1 MPTSK
6 SGPQSARPQVNSRSQ
21 TPTPSFSLTTVK
33 PRDIAADVLLV
44 NTAPAKGKGVELV
57 AHGFTPAQAKRIQAD
72 IAALGGTGKNG
83 EVITLTGVA
92 GVKAPVVVA
101 VGLGDFRKSFEL
113 ESFRRALGN
122 GIRSLSG
129 KKKVAIS
136 AGHSPEHIYA
146 TVMAVGLAAYSFN
159 NYRTK
164 SNGASKALPSTFVL
178 SLPVAA
184 SAEYKSAVKDAAAIV
199 QAIYVARDLI
209 NTPPNDLPPAE
220 LAQRAKTTLAGLPV
234 TVKIWDEK
242 ALKADGCGGILGV
255 GLGSS
260 RPPRLVKMTYAPK
273 GATAHLSL
281 VGKGITFDTGGIS
294 IKPAAK
300 MHEMKADMSGAA
312 SVIGA
317 MQAIATLG
325 LVVNVTG
332 WIAVAENM
340 PSGTAQRP
348 GDVLTTFDGTTVE
361 VLNTDAEGRLVLADA
376 LGMSV
381 AEKPDL
387 IIDVATL
394 TGAQRIALGRRIA
407 GVMSNTDSSRELVV
421 AAASTVGEE
430 AWPMPL
436 PADLRETLNS
446 DTADIANIGDGMG
459 GMLSAG
465 VFLREFI
472 PDTQP
477 WVHIDVAGPAYN
489 DAAAYGYTPKGGT
502 GAMVR
507 TFVQI
512 AQDLAK
518 EAPSK

>member
-6 SGPQSARPQVNSRSQ
+6 PLASKSVASSKSSRSAAL
-21 TPTPSFSLTTVK
+21 PLPNLPSFSLTINK
-33 PRDIAADVLLV
+33 PKDIPADVLLV
-44 NTAPAKGKGVELV
+44 NTAPAKGSAVELV
-57 AHGFTPAQAKRIQAD
+57 AHGFTPAQIKRIETD
-72 IAALGGTGKNG
+72 IANLGGTGNQG
-83 EVITLTGVA
+83 EVITLTGVV
-92 GVKAPVVVA
+92 GVKAPLIVA
-101 VGLGDFRKSFEL
+101 VGLGNFRKNFDL
-113 ESFRRALGN
+113 EDFRRALGN
-122 GIRSLSG
+122 GIRSLG
-129 KKKVAIS
+129 GQKKVAIS
-136 AGHSPEHIYA
+136 GSHSPEHIYA
-146 TVMAVGLAAYSFN
+146 TVLAVGLASYSFN
-159 NYRTK
+159 TYRSK
-164 SNGASKALPSTFVL
+164 SKSAHKTLPSNFVI
-178 SLPVAA
+178 SLPVAI
-184 SAEYKSAVKDAAAIV
+184 SAEFRRAVKDAATVVGAV
-199 QAIYVARDLI
+199 FLARDLV

-220 LAQRAKTTLAGLPV
+220 LAERTKTALTGLPV
-234 TVKIWDEK
+234 IVKIWDEK
-242 ALKADGCGGILGV
+242 ALLADGCGGILGV
-255 GLGSS
+255 GLGSA

-273 GATAHLSL
+273 GAKAHLSL

-294 IKPAAK
+294 IKPATK

-312 SVIGA
+312 AVVGA

-325 LVVNVTG
+325 LHVKVTG

-381 AEKPDL
+381 TEKPDL

-407 GVMSNTDSSRELVV
+407 GVMGNTDLSRDNVV
-421 AAASTVGEE
+421 AAAQFVGEE
-430 AWPMPL
+430 AWSMPL
-436 PADLRETLNS
+436 PADLRESLNS
-446 DTADIANIGDGMG
+446 DVADIANIGDGMG

-472 PDTQP
+472 PDSQP

-507 TFVQI
+507 AFVQV
-512 AQDLAK
+512 ASNLAG
-518 EAPSK
+518 

>member
-6 SGPQSARPQVNSRSQ
+6 S
-21 TPTPSFSLTTVK
+21 PTFTLTATK
-33 PRDIAADVLLV
+33 PREVAADVLLV
-44 NTAPAKGKGVELV
+44 NTAPGAGKGKSKGVELV
-57 AHGFTPAQAKRIQAD
+57 AHGFTPAQVTRIQAD
-72 IAALGGTGKNG
+72 IVAMGGTGKLG
-83 EVITLTGVA
+83 EVITLTGVS
-92 GVKAPVVVA
+92 GVKAPIVVA
-101 VGLGDFRKSFEL
+101 VGLGEFRKKFDL
-113 ESFRRALGN
+113 EEFRRALGN
-122 GIRSLSG
+122 GIRTLG
-129 KKKVAIS
+129 GRKKVVIS
-136 AGHSPEHIYA
+136 ASHAPEHVYA
-146 TVMAVGLAAYSFN
+146 TVVAVGLASYSFTAYHSKKN
-159 NYRTK
+159 N
-164 SNGASKALPSTFVL
+164 SSKNLPNTFVL
-178 SLPVAA
+178 SVPNSITPEFKAAVSDA
-184 SAEYKSAVKDAAAIV
+184 SAIVTAIFLT
-199 QAIYVARDLI
+199 RDLI

-220 LAQRAKTTLAGLPV
+220 LALKAKQALAGLPV

-242 ALKADGCGGILGV
+242 ALKTAGCGGILGV
-255 GLGSS
+255 GLGSA
-260 RPPRLVKMTYAPK
+260 RPPRLVKMTYAPR
-273 GATAHLSL
+273 GATSHLSL

-294 IKPAAK
+294 IKPASK

-312 SVIGA
+312 AVVGA

-325 LVVNVTG
+325 LTVKVTG

-381 AEKPDL
+381 LEKPDL
-387 IIDVATL
+387 IVDVATL

-407 GVMSNTDSSRELVV
+407 GVMSNNDSARDQVI
-421 AAASTVGEE
+421 AAASVAGEE

-446 DTADIANIGDGMG
+446 DTADIANIGDGLG

-465 VFLREFI
+465 VFLREFV
-472 PDTQP
+472 PDSQA

-489 DAAAYGYTPKGGT
+489 DVAPFGYTPKGGT

-507 TFVQI
+507 TFVALAAEI
-512 AQDLAK
+512 AN
-518 EAPSK
+518 

>member
-1 MPTSK
+1 MPTSTT
-6 SGPQSARPQVNSRSQ
+6 PQSTA
-21 TPTPSFSLTTVK
+21 PTFTLTATK
-33 PRDIAADVLLV
+33 PREVAADVLLV
-44 NTAPAKGKGVELV
+44 NSTPGSGKRKSKGVELV
-57 AHGFTPAQAKRIQAD
+57 AHGFTPAQVKRIEAD
-72 IAALGGTGKNG
+72 IAAMGGTGKIG

-92 GVKAPVVVA
+92 GVKAPIVVA
-101 VGLGDFRKSFEL
+101 VGLGEFRKKFDIE
-113 ESFRRALGN
+113 EFRRALGN
-122 GIRSLSG
+122 GIRTLSG
-129 KKKVAIS
+129 RKKVAIS
-136 AGHSPEHIYA
+136 ASHAPEHVYA
-146 TVMAVGLAAYSFN
+146 TVIAVGLASYSFTAYRSKKN
-159 NYRTK
+159 N
-164 SNGASKALPSTFVL
+164 SSKNLPTAFVL
-178 SLPVAA
+178 SVPEAVTP
-184 SAEYKSAVKDAAAIV
+184 EFKSAVADATAV
-199 QAIYVARDLI
+199 VSAIYLTRDLI

-220 LAQRAKTTLAGLPV
+220 LAARAKQALTGLPV

-242 ALKADGCGGILGV
+242 ALKADACGGILGV

-260 RPPRLVKMTYAPK
+260 RPPRLVKMTYSPR
-273 GATAHLSL
+273 GAKAHLSL

-294 IKPAAK
+294 IKPASK

-312 SVIGA
+312 AVVGA

-325 LVVNVTG
+325 LKVKVTG

-381 AEKPDL
+381 LEKPDL
-387 IIDVATL
+387 IVDVATL

-407 GVMSNTDSSRELVV
+407 GVMSNNDSAREQVITAAGV
-421 AAASTVGEE
+421 AGEE

-465 VFLREFI
+465 VFLSEFV
-472 PDTQP
+472 PDSQP

-489 DAAAYGYTPKGGT
+489 DAAPFGYTPKGGT
-502 GAMVR
+502 GSMVR
-507 TFVQI
+507 TFV
-512 AQDLAK
+512 ALAA
-518 EAPSK
+518 ELAD

>member
-6 SGPQSARPQVNSRSQ
+6 SVTNFKSPQVRLRSLANSPAF
-21 TPTPSFSLTTVK
+21 TLTTEK
-33 PRDIAADVLLV
+33 PREISADVLLV
-44 NTAPAKGKGVELV
+44 NMAPAKGKGVELV
-57 AHGFTPAQAKRIQAD
+57 AHGFTPAQVKRIQLD
-72 IAALGGTGKNG
+72 IAALGGTGKSG
-83 EVITLTGVA
+83 EVITLSGVV
-92 GVKAPVVVA
+92 GVKAPILVA
-101 VGLGDFRKSFEL
+101 VGLGDFRKQFDL
-113 ESFRRALGN
+113 EDFRRSLGN
-122 GIRSLSG
+122 GIRSLTG
-129 KKKVAIS
+129 KNKVAIS
-136 AGHSPEHIYA
+136 SSHAPEHIYA

-159 NYRTK
+159 GYRTK
-164 SNGASKALPSTFVL
+164 STGASKNLPSKFIL
-178 SLPVAA
+178 SLPIPIT
-184 SAEYKSAVKDAAAIV
+184 AEYRTAVKDAATLV
-199 QAIYVARDLI
+199 NAIYLARDLI

-220 LAQRAKTTLAGLPV
+220 LAERAKSALSGLPV
-234 TVKIWDEK
+234 VVKIWDEK
-242 ALKADGCGGILGV
+242 ALRADGCGGILGV

-312 SVIGA
+312 SVVGA

-325 LVVNVTG
+325 LKVKVTG

-381 AEKPDL
+381 AEQPDL

-407 GVMSNTDSSRELVV
+407 GVMSNQDASREQVV
-421 AAASTVGEE
+421 ATATSVGEE

-436 PADLRETLNS
+436 PTDLRETLNS

-472 PDTQP
+472 PDSQP

-489 DAAAYGYTPKGGT
+489 DATAYGYTPKGGT

-512 AQDLAK
+512 ASDLAD
-518 EAPSK
+518 S

>member
-1 MPTSK
+1 M
-6 SGPQSARPQVNSRSQ
+6 
-21 TPTPSFSLTTVK
+21 TPTPSFSLTTAK
-33 PRDIAADVLLV
+33 PREISADVLLV
-44 NTAPAKGKGVELV
+44 NTAPAKGKGIELV
-57 AHGFTPAQAKRIQAD
+57 AHGFTPAQIKRIQDD
-72 IAALGGTGKNG
+72 IVSLGGSGKSG
-83 EVITLTGVA
+83 EVITLTNVS

-101 VGLGDFRKSFEL
+101 VGLGDFRKNWDIED
-113 ESFRRALGN
+113 FRRALGN
-122 GIRSLSG
+122 GVRSLAG
-129 KKKVAIS
+129 RKKVAIS
-136 AGHSPEHIYA
+136 ASHEAEHIHA
-146 TVMAVGLAAYSFN
+146 TAMAAGLAAYNFTA
-159 NYRTK
+159 YRTK
-164 SNGASKALPSTFVL
+164 SANGKKSLPTSFVL
-178 SLPVAA
+178 SVPN
-184 SAEYKSAVKDAAAIV
+184 SITSQFRKAVNEATAVIDAM
-199 QAIYVARDLI
+199 YFTRDLI
-209 NTPPNDLPPAE
+209 NTPPNDLPPAV
-220 LAQRAKTTLAGLPV
+220 LATKAKSALAGLPV

-260 RPPRLVKMTYAPK
+260 RPPRLVKMTYAPR
-273 GATAHLSL
+273 GASSHLSI

-312 SVIGA
+312 AVVGA

-325 LVVNVTG
+325 LKVKVTG

-387 IIDVATL
+387 IVDVATL

-407 GVMSNTDSSRELVV
+407 GVMSNTDSSREQVV
-421 AAASTVGEE
+421 AAATEVGEE
-430 AWPMPL
+430 TWPMPL
-436 PADLRETLNS
+436 PKDLRETLNS

-465 VFLREFI
+465 VFLNEFI
-472 PDTQP
+472 PENQP

-489 DAAAYGYTPKGGT
+489 DTAAYGYTPKGGT
-502 GAMVR
+502 GSMVR
-507 TFVQI
+507 TFVKL
-512 AQDLAK
+512 ATDLAN
-518 EAPSK
+518 

>member
-1 MPTSK
+1 MPTTK
-6 SGPQSARPQVNSRSQ
+6 DDHVI
-21 TPTPSFSLTTVK
+21 TPTFSLTATK
-33 PRDIAADVLLV
+33 PREVPADVLLV
-44 NTAPAKGKGVELV
+44 NTTPAKRKGSAKGSAKGVELV
-57 AHGFTPAQAKRIQAD
+57 AHGFTPAQVLRIQTD
-72 IAALGGTGKNG
+72 IAALGGTGKSG
-83 EVITLTGVA
+83 EVITLTGVN
-92 GVKAPVVVA
+92 GVKAPVVIA
-101 VGLGDFRKSFEL
+101 VGLGDFREEFNIED
-113 ESFRRALGN
+113 FRRALGN
-122 GIRSLSG
+122 GIRTLNG

-136 AGHSPEHIYA
+136 ASHAPEHIFA
-146 TVMAVGLAAYSFN
+146 TVIAAGLASYAFN
-159 NYRTK
+159 GYRNK
-164 SNGASKALPSTFVL
+164 SKGSSKTLPSTFVL
-178 SLPVAA
+178 SLPVPVTSEYRKAMADA
-184 SAEYKSAVKDAAAIV
+184 STIV
-199 QAIYVARDLI
+199 DSIFLTRDLI

-220 LAQRAKTTLAGLPV
+220 LAERAKRAVSGLPV

-242 ALKADGCGGILGV
+242 ALQADGCGGILGV

-260 RPPRLVKMTYAPK
+260 RPPRLVKMSYSPR
-273 GATAHLSL
+273 GATSHLSL

-312 SVIGA
+312 AVIGA

-325 LVVNVTG
+325 LKVKVTG

-381 AEKPDL
+381 LEKPDL
-387 IIDVATL
+387 IVDVATL

-407 GVMSNTDSSRELVV
+407 GVMSNTDSSREQVV
-421 AAASTVGEE
+421 AAATSVGEE

-436 PADLRETLNS
+436 PSDLRETLNS
-446 DTADIANIGDGMG
+446 ETADIANIGDGMG

-465 VFLREFI
+465 VFLQEFI
-472 PDTQP
+472 PETQP

-489 DAAAYGYTPKGGT
+489 DSAAFGYTPKGGT

-512 AQDLAK
+512 AQDLAN
-518 EAPSK
+518 

>member
-6 SGPQSARPQVNSRSQ
+6 SVTGPKTSQSTSSPQRSV
-21 TPTPSFSLTTVK
+21 PTFSLTTNKAREIV
-33 PRDIAADVLLV
+33 ADVLLV
-44 NTAPAKGKGVELV
+44 NTAPTKSKGVELV
-57 AHGFTPAQAKRIQAD
+57 AHGFTPAQTKRIQAD

-92 GVKAPVVVA
+92 GVKAPVVIA
-101 VGLGDFRKSFEL
+101 VGLGDFRKNFDIE
-113 ESFRRALGN
+113 EFRRALGN
-122 GIRSLSG
+122 GIRTLNG

-136 AGHSPEHIYA
+136 SSHSPEHIYA

-164 SNGASKALPSTFVL
+164 SNGASKTLPSTFVL
-178 SLPVAA
+178 SLPVAI
-184 SAEYKSAVKDAAAIV
+184 SAEYRVALKDASAIV
-199 QAIYVARDLI
+199 EAMYVARDLV

-220 LAQRAKTTLAGLPV
+220 LAQRAKIALSGLPV

-273 GATAHLSL
+273 GAVAHLSL

-312 SVIGA
+312 SVVGA

-325 LVVNVTG
+325 IKVNVTG

-407 GVMSNTDSSRELVV
+407 GVMSNTDSSRDQVV
-421 AAASTVGEE
+421 AAATATGEE

-472 PDTQP
+472 PDSQP

-489 DAAAYGYTPKGGT
+489 DASAYGYTPKGGT

-507 TFVQI
+507 TFVRI
-512 AQDLAK
+512 AADLA
-518 EAPSK
+518 SD

>member
-1 MPTSK
+1 MPTL
-6 SGPQSARPQVNSRSQ
+6 PVDYTA
-21 TPTPSFSLTTVK
+21 TPSFTLTTTK
-33 PRDIAADVLLV
+33 PKDISADVLLV
-44 NTAPAKGKGVELV
+44 NTTPLSGKAKGVELV
-57 AHGFTPAQAKRIQAD
+57 AHGFTPTQAKKIQTD
-72 IAALGGTGKNG
+72 IAALGGTGKAG
-83 EVITLTGVA
+83 EVITLSGVT
-92 GVKAPVVVA
+92 GVKAPIVIA
-101 VGLGDFRKSFEL
+101 VGLGDFRKKFDL
-113 ESFRRALGN
+113 EEFRRALGN

-136 AGHSPEHIYA
+136 ASHAPEHIHA
-146 TVMAVGLAAYSFN
+146 TVVAVGLASYSFTA
-159 NYRTK
+159 YRGKAGTK
-164 SNGASKALPSTFVL
+164 AGTLPSTFVL
-178 SLPVAA
+178 SIPGQITPDFRTAVTDA
-184 SAEYKSAVKDAAAIV
+184 SIIV
-199 QAIYVARDLI
+199 NSIFLTRDLI

-220 LAQRAKTTLAGLPV
+220 LASRAKKSLSALPV

-242 ALKADGCGGILGV
+242 ALAAAGCGGILGV

-273 GATAHLSL
+273 GARQHLAL

-312 SVIGA
+312 AVVGA
-317 MQAIATLG
+317 MQAIAALG
-325 LVVNVTG
+325 LNVNVTG

-348 GDVLTTFDGTTVE
+348 GDVLTTVDGTTVE

-376 LGMSV
+376 LGMAV
-381 AEKPDL
+381 AEKPDVL
-387 IIDVATL
+387 IDVATL

-407 GVMSNTDSSRELVV
+407 GVMSNTDSTRELVV
-421 AAASTVGEE
+421 AAATYVGEE

-436 PADLRETLNS
+436 PSDLRETLNS
-446 DTADIANIGDGMG
+446 DTADIANIGDGLA

-465 VFLREFI
+465 VFLREFV
-472 PDTQP
+472 PDSQQ

-489 DAAAYGYTPKGGT
+489 DAAPYGYTPKGGT

-512 AQDLAK
+512 ATDLA
-518 EAPSK
+518 E